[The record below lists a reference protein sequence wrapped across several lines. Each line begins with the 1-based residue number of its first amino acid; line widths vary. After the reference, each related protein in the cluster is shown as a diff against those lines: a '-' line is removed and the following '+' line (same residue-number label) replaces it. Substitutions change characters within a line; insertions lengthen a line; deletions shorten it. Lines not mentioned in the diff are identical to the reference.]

1 MATRTLTILTD
12 DLDGSELPSG
22 TSTTTFSLNGT
33 NYAID
38 LGPANAKRLEEALA
52 PFVSRARKSG
62 SARRAA
68 SGGARRGRADSDR
81 LGEIRA
87 WATAN
92 GYQVGDR
99 GRIKAEIVEAFD
111 RAH

>member
-1 MATRTLTILTD
+1 MATRTVTILTD
-12 DLDGSELPSG
+12 DLDGSELPAG

-38 LGPANAKRLEEALA
+38 LAPSNAKRLEEALA
-52 PFVSRARKSG
+52 PFVARARKSG
-62 SARRAA
+62 SARRS
-68 SGGARRGRADSDR
+68 SGGAKRGRAGSDR
-81 LGEIRA
+81 LAEIRS
-87 WATAN
+87 WASAN

-99 GRIKAEIVEAFD
+99 GRIKAEIVEAFE